1 MALAPPSIPP
11 PVMERLS
18 KVLKDGKLE
27 LPVLPAAASQV
38 VQLCGDEH
46 CDARKLTEVVTRDP
60 AMAGNL
66 MRLANSPAYA
76 GSVPIVSLQ
85 QAISRLGFGKIREL
99 ALIISCQGKIFKLPG
114 HEAWVAYQFR
124 HALAAAG
131 FAQEI
136 ARHLRQNV
144 EEAFLC
150 GLLHDVGRP
159 VLLQTILDLHDDC
172 DCKPNAMAVTVAINK
187 LHSHV
192 GSEMVKSWALP
203 VRLAETIHHHHKPE
217 GATTAAQTATLT
229 CLADDLSHWALDES
243 EAPGARGVAAA
254 DITDH
259 RTLTGL
265 NLYPED
271 LDALVAKKDQV
282 LAMVKAMA

>member
-1 MALAPPSIPP
+1 
-11 PVMERLS
+11 MERLG
-18 KVLKDGKLE
+18 KLLKEGGLE

-38 VQLCGDEH
+38 VTLCGDEH
-46 CDARKLTEVVTRDP
+46 CDARKLTEVVTRDQGL
-60 AMAGNL
+60 AGNL
-66 MRLANSPAYA
+66 MRLANSTAYA

-99 ALIISCQGKIFKLPG
+99 ALIISCQSKVFTLPG
-114 HEAWVAYQFR
+114 HERWVAYQLR

-159 VLLQTILDLHDDC
+159 VLLQTILDLHKACGCIAD
-172 DCKPNAMAVTVAINK
+172 PQAVDSAIGK
-187 LHSHV
+187 LHSYV

-203 VRLAETIHHHHKPE
+203 VRLSETIHHHHKPE
-217 GATTAAQTATLT
+217 MAPTAAQTATVT
-229 CLADDLSHWALDES
+229 CLADDLSHWALDE
-243 EAPGARGVAAA
+243 AATPGARPVDPAS
-254 DITDH
+254 ITDH
-259 RTLTGL
+259 RTLAAL
-265 NLYPED
+265 NFYPED
-271 LDALVAKKDQV
+271 LDAILAKKDQV
-282 LAMVKAMA
+282 LAMVKALA